1 MRSCCQGSVVLA
13 LWTHAVLDIGSLPAV
28 FVVYFCGVGAGMCH
42 VSCCHCGCI
51 LQHPAAD
58 SQLQLWKQVLRK
70 AGSVVTEVGP
80 TVTRDMGLE
89 ARCAPSREIRF

>member
-28 FVVYFCGVGAGMCH
+28 FCGILLWSWSRD